1 MRKVIIAI
9 ACALFVFASTTKAQT
24 YSINKLNYDYRAYS
38 PQMGDMYNPGLCG
51 VASFLIPGLGQI
63 VAGETGRG
71 LAFLGGYLGSY
82 VLLGVG
88 YGTMLNDVM
97 LYNGQTQ
104 GFGMMLL
111 GAGAMAGI
119 GIWSIVDAVKVAKVN
134 NLYIRDQH
142 RTSMFNLQM
151 APYISPVSSISP
163 AHSSAGMSLRLS
175 F

>member
-9 ACALFVFASTTKAQT
+9 ACALFVFSSTSKAQA

-51 VASFLIPGLGQI
+51 AASFLVPGLGQI

-71 LAFLGGYLGSY
+71 LAFLGGYVGSY
-82 VLLGVG
+82 VVFGVG
-88 YGTMLNDVM
+88 YVTLFSNTMTLN
-97 LYNGQTQ
+97 GESQ
-104 GFGMMLL
+104 GIGMMLM
-111 GAGAMAGI
+111 GAGAMVGI

-134 NLYIRDQH
+134 NLYLRDKH
-142 RTSMFNLQM
+142 RTSMIDLQM
-151 APYISPVSSISP
+151 APYVSPVSSISP
-163 AHSSAGMSLRLS
+163 AHSSAGMSVRLS

>member
-9 ACALFVFASTTKAQT
+9 ACALFVFSSTSKAQA

-51 VASFLIPGLGQI
+51 AASFLVPGLGQI

-71 LAFLGGYLGSY
+71 LAFFGGYIGSTVVY
-82 VLLGVG
+82 VVG
-88 YGTMLNDVM
+88 YGL
-97 LYNGQTQ
+97 LINGEQQ
-104 GFGMMLL
+104 GAGTMLL
-111 GAGAMAGI
+111 GAGAMLGI

-134 NLYIRDQH
+134 NLYLRDKH
-142 RTSMFNLQM
+142 RTSMIDLQM
-151 APYISPVSSISP
+151 APYVSPVSSISP
-163 AHSSAGMSLRLS
+163 AHSSAGMSVRLS